1 MLRVIWTD
9 ESKTGLGFEIGPR
22 QQKCQR
28 KSSLQSMANPAV
40 VNLLKLFSNTYGEP
54 AGNRMNLVID
64 PKVPG
69 VTMAEVDNEQQKHR
83 IT

>member
-1 MLRVIWTD
+1 
-9 ESKTGLGFEIGPR
+9 
-22 QQKCQR
+22 
-28 KSSLQSMANPAV
+28 MANPAV
-40 VNLLKLFSNTYGEP
+40 VNLLKLFSHTYGEP

-69 VTMAEVDNEQQKHR
+69 VTMAEVGNEQQKYR